1 MGPLDFGENA
11 RRDMV
16 LTLEE
21 MGFVI
26 ESSYHETAPAQHEI
40 DFQFDEALVTA
51 DNIMTFRMV
60 VKTIAK
66 RHGLHATFMPKP
78 KTETAGSGMHL
89 NLSLHKDGKN
99 SFRDDED
106 PNGISREAYYFM
118 GGLMKHMQAI
128 TCITNPTVNSYKR
141 LVPGFEAPVYRGWS
155 ASTRSP
161 LLRIP
166 PVRGE
171 HARIEL
177 RSPDSSANPYLA
189 FAVLLAAGLDG
200 IRNQILPPEGID
212 RNIQAM
218 TDEERAR
225 LQIEKLPAN
234 LGEAVREL
242 EQDAYIR
249 EVLGQKLASDIIAA
263 RKQEYQ
269 DYCMQVTDWEIANY
283 LYKV

>member
-1 MGPLDFGENA
+1 
-11 RRDMV
+11 
-16 LTLEE
+16 
-21 MGFVI
+21 
-26 ESSYHETAPAQHEI
+26 
-40 DFQFDEALVTA
+40 
-51 DNIMTFRMV
+51 
-60 VKTIAK
+60 
-66 RHGLHATFMPKP
+66 MPKP
-78 KTETAGSGMHL
+78 RTENAGSGMHL

-99 SFRDDED
+99 VFRDDTD

-118 GGLMKHMQAI
+118 GGLMKHIQAV
-128 TCITNPTVNSYKR
+128 TCLTNPTVNSYKR
-141 LVPGFEAPVYRGWS
+141 LVPGFEAPVYLGWS
-155 ASTRSP
+155 ASTRNP

-177 RSPDSSANPYLA
+177 RSPDSSSNPYLA

-200 IRNQILPPEGID
+200 IRNQIQPPEGID
-212 RNIQAM
+212 RDIQFM
-218 TDEERAR
+218 TDAERTK

-234 LGEAVREL
+234 LGEAVRKL
-242 EQDAYIR
+242 EQDIFIQ

-263 RKQEYQ
+263 RKKEYQ